1 MRKATKILYLVGA
14 IIAIVLA
21 AVNLFSGVT
30 SVVLGSVGLSNRW
43 LVSKLMGKPEA
54 ELTNIMIISYCS
66 RMIAKGS
73 WQLFEIPLCIL
84 SSVFAFKARE
94 DGSKNNAVLNIVFG
108 VLSGSMANA
117 VGGIFNLI
125 TNNIERNDKVVSDQ

>member
-1 MRKATKILYLVGA
+1 
-14 IIAIVLA
+14 
-21 AVNLFSGVT
+21 
-30 SVVLGSVGLSNRW
+30 
-43 LVSKLMGKPEA
+43 MGKPEA